1 MLFASTAWA
10 GLGGIQVN
18 SHLGESL
25 RASIPLSGE
34 DARAGELSVRLASR
48 EAFGE
53 LGVDYAPALSSL
65 RFSVVRQGG
74 KAYVRVTSS
83 QPLNEPFLRFVV
95 EARTPSGRSLRE
107 YTVLLDPADYPL
119 RQRVLEQDLPLAAPA
134 PARAVPAAPRVM
146 GGRIRVE
153 PGQTLMSVA
162 RAVRPQGASL
172 AQTMDA
178 IVAANPQAFAGGD
191 PSRMLAGS
199 VLRVPSDAAVRGGAV
214 RASATPVKPV
224 ERAPAKAAPA
234 PQPKPAAAPAVAPAG
249 NAPAEVV
256 KLTVPETAS
265 DPASRQLAL
274 EQEIARRDRE
284 MEETL
289 AKIAR
294 LEAQL
299 KSMQQGASAPAAA
312 APKPQAQ
319 QPFREV
325 TPEPSMVDFL
335 LEKLPLLGGGLAAL
349 LLALLGVRVAR
360 QRRAQKQLGATLGAG
375 VGSLT
380 QVDAL
385 GAGPLGAS
393 ALSGGNTFLTDF
405 TRSNLGGLDAGEVD
419 PVAEAE
425 VYLAYGRD
433 EQAEEILKDALAKD
447 PTRHEARV
455 KLLEIYAQ
463 RGNKGAFSQQAA
475 ELKAATDGRGPLWAR
490 AVALGQALDAGNPLY
505 ALADAEPLFA
515 ATPPSG
521 PIDLDAELGVPA
533 PAEASPAPRA
543 ASAATD
549 ADPLAAL
556 FAEPEAKAAPAP
568 AAEEPV
574 IAVEAAPAPAPEP
587 AADKHTL
594 DFDLDALF
602 AEEKPA
608 APSAPVTPAAA
619 APADSNLLDFDF
631 NLAAPVEVEAAPAP
645 KAAPAGQGFDAL
657 FAASEP
663 VVAAP
668 APAEPEGFDA
678 LFAEPAPKAQA
689 AQAAAAAADVDA
701 LFAAPGEEAVKA
713 APAAFDF
720 DLDTEF
726 GGGADDAKERALRDD
741 PLSTKLDL
749 ARVYLDMGDK
759 EGAREVLNELLGE
772 AGGALRDEARQML
785 AKL

>member
-34 DARAGELSVRLASR
+34 DARTGDLSVRLASR

-134 PARAVPAAPRVM
+134 QARAVPAAPRVM

-162 RAVRPQGASL
+162 RAVRPQGTSL

-178 IVAANPQAFAGGD
+178 IVAANPQAFAEGD
-191 PSRMLAGS
+191 PSRLLAGS
-199 VLRVPSDAAVRGGAV
+199 VLRVPSDAAVRGGGV
-214 RASATPVKPV
+214 RAADTPTKPV

-249 NAPAEVV
+249 KVPAEVV
-256 KLTVPETAS
+256 KLSVPEAAS
-265 DPASRQLAL
+265 DPAARQLAL

-284 MEETL
+284 MDETL

-335 LEKLPLLGGGLAAL
+335 LEKLPLVGGGLAAL

-385 GAGPLGAS
+385 GAGPLGTT

-505 ALADAEPLFA
+505 ALADAEALFA
-515 ATPPSG
+515 AAPPSG

-533 PAEASPAPRA
+533 AAEAPPAPRA
-543 ASAATD
+543 PAAPAAA

-556 FAEPEAKAAPAP
+556 FAEPEAKAAPVAQ
-568 AAEEPV
+568 EPV
-574 IAVEAAPAPAPEP
+574 IAVEAAPAPEP

-608 APSAPVTPAAA
+608 VPSAPVPPAAP

-645 KAAPAGQGFDAL
+645 APKAVLAEQGFDAL
-657 FAASEP
+657 FAAPEP

-689 AQAAAAAADVDA
+689 APAAAAAADVDA
-701 LFAAPGEEAVKA
+701 LFAAPAEDAVKA

-720 DLDTEF
+720 DLDAEF

-759 EGAREVLNELLGE
+759 EGAREVLNELVGE